1 MKNNSD
7 DTKKLI
13 KAFVENNDEEA
24 FTSFFKIYYAR
35 LIEYSMIFLK
45 DELLA
50 QEVVSDIFYKLLKQK
65 HKLLKIDNITS
76 YLFLSCKN
84 QSITYLKKNK
94 ARVINSLDVLYDH
107 PSAGN
112 NNPEEDVITQE
123 LQDLV
128 LHTIESLP
136 PRRKLV
142 FQMIKEDGMSYKEV
156 AELLGIS
163 IKTVDNQLASA
174 ITELRKKVSAYL
186 NYPNKKVI
194 MKIAQIVVLMA
205 LVIV

>member
-1 MKNNSD
+1 MKSNSND
-7 DTKKLI
+7 IKKLI
-13 KAFVENNDEEA
+13 QSFVENNDEEA

-35 LIEYSMIFLK
+35 LIDYSMIFLK

-65 HKLLKIDNITS
+65 HKLLKIENITS

-84 QSITYLKKNK
+84 QSLTYLKKNK
-94 ARVINSLDVLYDH
+94 ARAFNSIEMLYDH

-128 LHTIESLP
+128 FHTIESLP

-156 AELLGIS
+156 AELLGVS
-163 IKTVDNQLASA
+163 VKTVDNQLASA
-174 ITELRKKVSAYL
+174 IAELRKKVSAYL
-186 NYPNKKVI
+186 NHQNKKVI

>member
-1 MKNNSD
+1 MKSNPD
-7 DTKKLI
+7 DIKKLI
-13 KAFVENNDEEA
+13 QSFVENNDEEA

-35 LIEYSMIFLK
+35 LIDYSMIFLK

-65 HKLLKIDNITS
+65 HKLLKIENITS

-84 QSITYLKKNK
+84 QSLTYLKKNK
-94 ARVINSLDVLYDH
+94 ARAFNSIEMLYDH

-128 LHTIESLP
+128 FNTIESLP

-142 FQMIKEDGMSYKEV
+142 FNMIKDDGMSYKEV
-156 AELLGIS
+156 AELLGVS
-163 IKTVDNQLASA
+163 VKTVDNQLASA
-174 ITELRKKVSAYL
+174 IAELRKKVSAYL
-186 NYPNKKVI
+186 NHQNKKVI